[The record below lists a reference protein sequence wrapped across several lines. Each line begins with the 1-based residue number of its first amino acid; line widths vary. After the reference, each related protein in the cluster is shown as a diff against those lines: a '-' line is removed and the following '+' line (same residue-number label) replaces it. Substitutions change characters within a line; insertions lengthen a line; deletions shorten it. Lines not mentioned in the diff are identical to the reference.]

1 MDLRMGVG
9 GDRPLVVVVVA
20 LFLRGVFLVLFLF
33 GVVVERGG
41 VFCGASLLVLAILGG
56 GALSSSSSTC
66 CVLRAR
72 LLLLAGVRGMML

>member
-56 GALSSSSSTC
+56 GASSSSSTC